1 MSMKTNAVYTAAF
14 VVACENIATDV
25 WELVIK
31 ADCATPIA
39 GQFFMLRSR
48 PSAVLLGRPISV
60 YHSALADK
68 SAQSVQTGQ
77 SCSVHIHFLILQKG
91 QGTAELC
98 ALRKGDALDI
108 LGPVGNVFA
117 PPKNGA
123 VAIIGGGIGVAPVAG
138 FASSLPAKSYD
149 FYASFKSGSYGLDRL
164 ESANLFIS
172 TDDGSCGTKGMLPC
186 VFSAEIIRERG
197 YKTVYACGPH
207 PMLAYVQKVC
217 GELGVQCFLS
227 LESRMACGVG
237 ACLGCT
243 VATKEGNKRCCKD
256 GPVFDG
262 AVLEF

>member
-1 MSMKTNAVYTAAF
+1 MKKTSAVYAAAS
-14 VVACENIATDV
+14 VVRCENICADV
-25 WELVIK
+25 WELVIR
-31 ADCATPIA
+31 ADCSSPAA

-60 YHSALADK
+60 YHSVAVN
-68 SAQSVQTGQ
+68 SAGHSDTQQ
-77 SCSVHIHFLILQKG
+77 IHFLILQKG

-98 ALRKGDALDI
+98 ALKKGDALDI
-108 LGPVGNVFA
+108 LGPVGNTFL
-117 PPKNGA
+117 PPKVGA
-123 VAIIGGGIGVAPVAG
+123 VAIIGGGIGLAPVAG
-138 FASSLPAKSYD
+138 FASSLPAKTYD
-149 FYASFKSGSYGLDRL
+149 FYACFKSGSYGLDYV
-164 ESANLFIS
+164 EASNVFIT

-186 VFSAEIIRERG
+186 VFSAATIRERD

-207 PMLAYVQKVC
+207 LMLAYVQKLC

-243 VATKEGNKRCCKD
+243 VTIKEGNKRCCKD